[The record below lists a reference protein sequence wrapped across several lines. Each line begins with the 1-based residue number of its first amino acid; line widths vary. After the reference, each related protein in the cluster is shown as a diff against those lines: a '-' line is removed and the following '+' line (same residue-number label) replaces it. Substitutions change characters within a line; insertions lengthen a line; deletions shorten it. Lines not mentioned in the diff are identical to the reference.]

1 MKRKTLALAGL
12 LLIPAAAALAA
23 AAERGGPSRDLW
35 LHVNVQEAA
44 GGRVHVNLPVAVVE
58 KVGALVPADA
68 HRSGH
73 VRMGERDLSAAQL
86 RDLWRSVKDGPDAT
100 YVTVDE
106 KDSKVRV
113 AKSGRYLLIRADDH
127 APRHSQVDVRV
138 PVAVVEALLSGEG
151 DELNVGAAFQ
161 ALARQGEGELV
172 TVDDEK
178 DTVRIWVDGAAE
190 SR

>member
-1 MKRKTLALAGL
+1 MKGKTITLGVLSL
-12 LLIPAAAALAA
+12 ALAA
-23 AAERGGPSRDLW
+23 AAVAAAEAPARDLW
-35 LHVNVQEAA
+35 LHVNVHEAA

-138 PVAVVEALLSGEG
+138 PIAVVEALLSGEG
-151 DELNVGAAFQ
+151 DQLNVGAALK

-178 DTVRIWVDGAAE
+178 DTIRIWVDGAAE